1 MPFQLIGHG
10 SSIALLLAI
19 VLFDFA
25 IILLYLIDTDKAPDF
40 VYNKETFR
48 TGLAG
53 KYLTRGK
60 ICFTVKWRMYGIF
73 LSYRKEIK

>member
-19 VLFDFA
+19 VVFDFA

-53 KYLTRGK
+53 KY
-60 ICFTVKWRMYGIF
+60 
-73 LSYRKEIK
+73 